1 MVFWLDWD
9 ELIIVIPQPYE
20 GQMEMLSMGSFAVGN
35 IPITLTLYCIITLL
49 CLAQVFTSDL
59 NFVHIL

>member
-9 ELIIVIPQPYE
+9 KLVTVIPQPYE

-35 IPITLTLYCIITLL
+35 IPITLIFYHIITLL
-49 CLAQVFTSDL
+49 CLAEVFTPDL